1 MQASNFPVKLMY
13 FQMDL
18 QAVMVSDFSIS
29 KFWFLERLYNVLLN

>member
-18 QAVMVSDFSIS
+18 QAVMAGDFSIS
-29 KFWFLERLYNVLLN
+29 QFWFLEILYNVLLD